1 MSVVDENMH
10 SLVERDVNY
19 VAGSVKCIRCGT
31 NYNSKGRGSG
41 GGGESPERWLR
52 YVNNRTNVQN
62 HNRGYHSTI
71 VTGPTQISGPTDLY
85 RKDDDIEIHNGVT
98 PEQSLSADQLHG
110 LSEAD
115 YSRREAEEYL
125 AVIRRQGGLKPLSRQ
140 SQPMQTKPNPY
151 MNSGTYVFFHI
162 KFKLHTHVLTLMYV
176 CICNCAFAIM
186 RVSLRSFN

>member
-19 VAGSVKCIRCGT
+19 VAGSVKCISCGT

-52 YVNNRTNVQN
+52 YANNRANIQN
-62 HNRGYHSTI
+62 HNRGYHSTV
-71 VTGPTQISGPTDLY
+71 VTGSTQLAGSEPSDLY
-85 RKDDDIEIHNGVT
+85 GHNDVIEIHNGVT
-98 PEQSLSADQLHG
+98 PEQFLSADQLHG
-110 LSEAD
+110 MSEAD

-140 SQPMQTKPNPY
+140 SQPMQTRPNPY
-151 MNSGTYVFFHI
+151 MNTGTYVFPNMKYKMRTYKHKHEHACI
-162 KFKLHTHVLTLMYV
+162 HTYMY
-176 CICNCAFAIM
+176 
-186 RVSLRSFN
+186 LR